1 MQAVTSADRS
11 DGPIVRAGTFQES
24 RAALVPV
31 KTRRS
36 REAQE
41 RQGSSEWGRGATGG
55 DLLPHFTAA
64 MS

>member
-1 MQAVTSADRS
+1 
-11 DGPIVRAGTFQES
+11 VRAGTFQES